1 MIHTQRGFGGPG
13 KARNS
18 TELDNGVKVE
28 MPTKDQV
35 RLWVKQDINAS
46 SYFLSMLLRYPD
58 LVDKIADEF
67 YERIVSE
74 EQGALIDHIN
84 KAQS

>member
-18 TELDNGVKVE
+18 TELENGVKVE